1 MTQSRAPIMD
11 TTLGSGAMF
20 DAIARRYDLLNRVLS
35 FGSDQRW
42 RRRTVR
48 ALELRPGAEVLDV
61 ATGTAD
67 LAIACARA
75 GARVT
80 GVDPSAGMLEVGE
93 RKVADAGLGGAVTLV
108 RGDAQALAFPDA
120 RFDAACMAFGIR
132 NVADRPRALGELAR
146 VVRPGGRIAIL
157 ELGEPRGGLM
167 SLLARVHIHVFV
179 PIIGSLLSS
188 GREYRYLQA
197 SIAAFP
203 PSEKFV
209 EMVRAAGFAD
219 VAAEPLTFGVSTL
232 FSARRP

>member
-1 MTQSRAPIMD
+1 MID

-48 ALELRPGAEVLDV
+48 ALELVPGAEVLDV

-80 GVDPSAGMLEVGE
+80 GVDPSAGMLAVGE
-93 RKVADAGLGGAVTLV
+93 RKVGAARLGDRITLV
-108 RGDAQALAFPDA
+108 RGDAQALGFPAA

-132 NVADRPRALGELAR
+132 NVPDRPRALGELAR
-146 VVRPGGRIAIL
+146 VVKPGGRIAIL
-157 ELGEPRGGLM
+157 ELGEPRRGPLAA
-167 SLLARVHIHVFV
+167 LARLHVHAFV
-179 PIIGSLLSS
+179 PLVGALLSS

-203 PSEKFV
+203 PAEEFV
-209 EMVRAAGFAD
+209 AMLRAAGL
-219 VAAEPLTFGVSTL
+219 AEVRAQPLTFGVANL

>member
-20 DAIARRYDLLNRVLS
+20 DAIARRYALLNRVMS

-48 ALELRPGAEVLDV
+48 ALELRPGVEVLDV

-93 RKVADAGLGGAVTLV
+93 RKTAKS
-108 RGDAQALAFPDA
+108 GDAFW
-120 RFDAACMAFGIR
+120 IR
-132 NVADRPRALGELAR
+132 GPQR
-146 VVRPGGRIAIL
+146 VL
-157 ELGEPRGGLM
+157 KN
-167 SLLARVHIHVFV
+167 SIHVIRHAV
-179 PIIGSLLSS
+179 
-188 GREYRYLQA
+188 
-197 SIAAFP
+197 
-203 PSEKFV
+203 
-209 EMVRAAGFAD
+209 
-219 VAAEPLTFGVSTL
+219 VAKW
-232 FSARRP
+232 RQ